1 MAQAYYQTAPV
12 QCPLQRTELYMHLFL
27 RQAAAGPNRNQS
39 EILNPK
45 VQPSGFGVT
54 AASDWTI
61 ADRLEPSAKIVARA
75 KGFHM
80 QTGITNT
87 SWYTSFNMVFEDE
100 RFSGSTLQV
109 MGLTPSDGQ
118 WAISGGTGEFALA
131 HGIIKQKVV
140 QGNAD
145 ENVKELHVHAFYTKM
160 NTSVVPGATDGK
172 SWTLGA

>member
-27 RQAAAGPNRNQS
+27 RQAAAGPN
-39 EILNPK
+39 L
-45 VQPSGFGVT
+45 QPSGFGVT

-109 MGLTPSDGQ
+109 MGVRAYALTPSDGQ